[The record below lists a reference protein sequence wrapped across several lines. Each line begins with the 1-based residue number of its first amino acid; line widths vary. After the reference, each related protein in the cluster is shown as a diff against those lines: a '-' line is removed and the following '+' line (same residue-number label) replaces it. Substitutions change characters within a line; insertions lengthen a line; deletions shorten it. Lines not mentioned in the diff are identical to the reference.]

1 MKKNLDTSN
10 VSMEMTK
17 LKTENEM
24 KKMRTEWL
32 LWNVLYGNAEVVFG
46 ILLFRHFVPK
56 TVQWRF
62 YIFSFFFSIFIANH
76 FIRQIIDHFPYFWL
90 ATWFLMAFHCIP
102 LFTLSKLTSLLVR
115 HITIEP
121 EETLFTWSILDI
133 EVLIN
138 VRYKK

>member
-1 MKKNLDTSN
+1 MCQWKWQNLRQ
-10 VSMEMTK
+10 
-17 LKTENEM
+17 
-24 KKMRTEWL
+24 KMRWKKWEL
-32 LWNVLYGNAEVVFG
+32 NGFYEMFYMAMQKLFLAFCYFVILYRKRFNGVFTF
-46 ILLFRHFVPK
+46 FR
-56 TVQWRF
+56 
-62 YIFSFFFSIFIANH
+62 FFFSIFIANH